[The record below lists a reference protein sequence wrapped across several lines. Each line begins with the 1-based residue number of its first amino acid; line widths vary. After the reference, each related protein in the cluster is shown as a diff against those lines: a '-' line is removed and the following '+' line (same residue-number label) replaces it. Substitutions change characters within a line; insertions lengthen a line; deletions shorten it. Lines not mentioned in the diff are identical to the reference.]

1 MRQLM
6 QIIQLPMHRYCL
18 HADRKC
24 KRERL
29 TNDMLQQIIR
39 LAQDNFQVFKGDT
52 FEQIKAT
59 IGDVCGIAAS
69 DSDINE
75 SESPTKEINGDSD

>member
-1 MRQLM
+1 MF
-6 QIIQLPMHRYCL
+6 Y
-18 HADRKC
+18 
-24 KRERL
+24 
-29 TNDMLQQIIR
+29 QIIR
-39 LAQDNFQVFKGDT
+39 LAQDKFQVFKGDT